1 MDAPPYQPALLA
13 PRAVPAIHAFT
24 WFESAL
30 RMFKRA
36 PGRWCLLGAITLV
49 SQLLLE
55 WLPGIGIAAS
65 NVIVPVIECGMLL
78 GAAALDRGAP
88 LEIRFAAA
96 AFRAPVSALAAIVLS
111 SLLVSAVD
119 SLVAYALFGVNLLV
133 DRTDVDL
140 DLWAVLTLGGA
151 AILASLPFVFIP
163 MAVLLERATFGRA
176 FATSARAFSL
186 NIAPLLL
193 YAVLSLGL
201 LVIGILTYGVGLIA
215 VFPLLTTASYAAWKD
230 IFAAPAS

>member
-13 PRAVPAIHAFT
+13 PRAVPAVHAFT

-78 GAAALDRGAP
+78 GAAAVDRGAP

-111 SLLVSAVD
+111 ALLVSAVEA
-119 SLVAYALFGVNLLV
+119 LVAYALFGVNLLV
-133 DRTDVDL
+133 DRTDVGL
-140 DLWAVLTLGGA
+140 DSGAVLTVGGA
-151 AILASLPFVFIP
+151 AILASLPLLFVP
-163 MAVLLERATFGRA
+163 MAVLLAHAAFGRA

-201 LVIGILTYGVGLIA
+201 LVIGILTYGFVLIA
-215 VFPLLTTASYAAWKD
+215 VFPLLTAASYAAWKD
-230 IFAAPAS
+230 IFAAPAP